1 VEKIL
6 QQILEQSASVE
17 VGSWSH
23 GYHQFNQLDQEFHE
37 TIIGAAGNP
46 FLVTAYRSLNIH
58 LELGRFYKVFRDMDQ
73 QQTCVEHNAIVQA
86 LRDRNPAAAAAAVE
100 EHLHA
105 TEDRIFR
112 LIDKY
117 PESLTGYNGTKS
129 GR

>member
-1 VEKIL
+1 M
-6 QQILEQSASVE
+6 
-17 VGSWSH
+17 
-23 GYHQFNQLDQEFHE
+23 
-37 TIIGAAGNP
+37 
-46 FLVTAYRSLNIH
+46 TACRSLNIH
-58 LELGRFYKVFRDMDQ
+58 LELGRFYKVFATWTKNR
-73 QQTCVEHNAIVQA
+73 
-86 LRDRNPAAAAAAVE
+86 PASNTTPSSRPCATATRPPRFGE